1 MKSIAPWMR
10 PQDLVAPDPARGF
23 LQKLLVRQWIHSALL
38 MAALLWMS
46 STLDPA
52 SARAEV
58 SVSVDPTAQV
68 PAAPACPE
76 VPILSLSLACSVTT
90 LLSAQATVTCS
101 GETIHAFTTGTC
113 NLPTRALLE
122 VTQSEPVAPESPG
135 LPLVFRGTVR
145 NAGPVAVTQVVVLH
159 NRTGAGPLL
168 EIPRLLPGE
177 SRSFSGDFPTPVNA
191 CRVFGTVSA
200 AAIDACSGQRVF
212 DSSTLIH
219 ALPGHPQLSVAKTCP
234 SGPLVLAP
242 GEGVSVVDS

>member
-1 MKSIAPWMR
+1 MAWVPSGSTMEVRKVLRIARDLQVVGNGCRWGRPHHPPPLTMKSIAPWMR

-90 LLSAQATVTCS
+90 LLSAQATVT
-101 GETIHAFTTGTC
+101 
-113 NLPTRALLE
+113 
-122 VTQSEPVAPESPG
+122 
-135 LPLVFRGTVR
+135 
-145 NAGPVAVTQVVVLH
+145 
-159 NRTGAGPLL
+159 
-168 EIPRLLPGE
+168 
-177 SRSFSGDFPTPVNA
+177 
-191 CRVFGTVSA
+191 
-200 AAIDACSGQRVF
+200 
-212 DSSTLIH
+212 
-219 ALPGHPQLSVAKTCP
+219 
-234 SGPLVLAP
+234 
-242 GEGVSVVDS
+242 

>member
-1 MKSIAPWMR
+1 MAWVPSGSTMEVRKVLRIARDLQVVGNGCRWGRPHHPPLTMKSIAPWMS

-90 LLSAQATVTCS
+90 LLSAQATVT
-101 GETIHAFTTGTC
+101 
-113 NLPTRALLE
+113 
-122 VTQSEPVAPESPG
+122 
-135 LPLVFRGTVR
+135 
-145 NAGPVAVTQVVVLH
+145 
-159 NRTGAGPLL
+159 
-168 EIPRLLPGE
+168 
-177 SRSFSGDFPTPVNA
+177 
-191 CRVFGTVSA
+191 
-200 AAIDACSGQRVF
+200 
-212 DSSTLIH
+212 
-219 ALPGHPQLSVAKTCP
+219 
-234 SGPLVLAP
+234 
-242 GEGVSVVDS
+242 